1 MCYYVS
7 KLDKN
12 YYNMVIY
19 IYIYVCMLVIL
30 VLIIIIWCY
39 LYQVEL
45 LSLLGKLPQLKVNY
59 DV

>member
-1 MCYYVS
+1 M
-7 KLDKN
+7 
-12 YYNMVIY
+12 
-19 IYIYVCMLVIL
+19 YVCMLVIL

>member
-12 YYNMVIY
+12 YYNMV